1 MTDKPKRGGAR
12 PGAGRPKAP
21 LTVKIQ
27 VRVRHNEELPV
38 RAAIKETVKKL
49 RNEQRNQIQ
58 GMEP

>member
-21 LTVKIQ
+21 PTVKIQ
-27 VRVRHNEELPV
+27 VRVRVNEVQPV

-49 RNEQRNQIQ
+49 RSK
-58 GMEP
+58 P